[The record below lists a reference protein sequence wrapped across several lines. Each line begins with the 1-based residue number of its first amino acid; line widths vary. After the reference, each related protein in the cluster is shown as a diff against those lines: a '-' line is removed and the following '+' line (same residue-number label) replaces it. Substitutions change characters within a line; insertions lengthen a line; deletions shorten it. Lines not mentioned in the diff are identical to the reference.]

1 MMLLYDASLE
11 KQNVWKRITKK
22 QIMKEKIKQNNARRK
37 KKDRTQKLT
46 TKQP

>member
-37 KKDRTQKLT
+37 KKRSH
-46 TKQP
+46 TKIND